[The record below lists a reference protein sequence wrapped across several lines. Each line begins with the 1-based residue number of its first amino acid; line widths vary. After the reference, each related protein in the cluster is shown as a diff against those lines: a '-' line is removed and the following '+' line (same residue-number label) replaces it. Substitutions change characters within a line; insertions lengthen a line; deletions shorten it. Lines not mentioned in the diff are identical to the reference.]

1 MESLELCPFALARTI
16 CASKP
21 APLKRLPP
29 LFNMETDKN
38 EEPLSKEET
47 EKLIDEII
55 AMFEDIAAK
64 TKGK

>member
-1 MESLELCPFALARTI
+1 MRLETR
-16 CASKP
+16 SSE
-21 APLKRLPP
+21 RLPP
-29 LFNMETDKN
+29 LFNMDNDNKKEEEIDK
-38 EEPLSKEET
+38 ET